1 MNREGG
7 ETDDD
12 DESVRI
18 SFSLSCSPSPFFT
31 PYLFLLFLLS
41 TPTSQTSKNSKQGQ
55 PVGQPQARAQ
65 AAPRQ
70 PPLQAQAQP
79 QPQGAAS
86 QAMPAQ
92 AMQAQAQPNAL
103 AQTAASAATKVLAAV
118 PKPSEDVLA
127 AVGQSFADKLTK
139 SANDF
144 NYTQVPW
151 NKIAHKVNKGAD
163 DAAKRFYRKI
173 EDKVP
178 HIDEKKASAFIQ
190 APVAALN
197 ETVSNTKAVV
207 KDTFTW
213 EPPAGLNAT
222 VNSAGFKQF
231 INRTIVN
238 PVWKTPQFQAALAD
252 SPVQMTWTSTG
263 ELAAEAKAA
272 KAAGGQGTSFAAG

>member
-1 MNREGG
+1 M
-7 ETDDD
+7 
-12 DESVRI
+12 
-18 SFSLSCSPSPFFT
+18 
-31 PYLFLLFLLS
+31 
-41 TPTSQTSKNSKQGQ
+41 GQ
-55 PVGQPQARAQ
+55 PRAQTQ

-70 PPLQAQAQP
+70 PPLQAAPAQ
-79 QPQGAAS
+79 
-86 QAMPAQ
+86 PAQ
-92 AMQAQAQPNAL
+92 AAQAQAQPQAQQAATAAQPNSAL
-103 AQTAASAATKVLAAV
+103 AQSAAAAATKVLAAV
-118 PKPSEDVLA
+118 PRPSEDVLA
-127 AVGQSFADKLTK
+127 AIGQSFADKVTK

-151 NKIAHKVNKGAD
+151 NKIAHRVNKGAD

-197 ETVSNTKAVV
+197 ETVVNTRTAV

-213 EPPAGLNAT
+213 EPPTGLNAT
-222 VNSAGFKQF
+222 VNSAGFKQLV
-231 INRTIVN
+231 NRTILN

>member
-1 MNREGG
+1 MA
-7 ETDDD
+7 
-12 DESVRI
+12 
-18 SFSLSCSPSPFFT
+18 
-31 PYLFLLFLLS
+31 
-41 TPTSQTSKNSKQGQ
+41 Q
-55 PVGQPQARAQ
+55 QPQAQ
-65 AAPRQ
+65 VQSAPRQ
-70 PPLQAQAQP
+70 PPLQAAAAQP
-79 QPQGAAS
+79 Q
-86 QAMPAQ
+86 AQ
-92 AMQAQAQPNAL
+92 AAAQAQPNAL
-103 AQTAASAATKVLAAV
+103 AQTAATAATKVLAAV

-127 AVGQSFADKLTK
+127 AIGQSFADKVTK

-197 ETVSNTKAVV
+197 ETVSTTKAVV

-213 EPPAGLNAT
+213 EPPTGLNAT

-231 INRTIVN
+231 VNRTLIN

-252 SPVQMTWTSTG
+252 SPVQMTWTTTG
-263 ELAAEAKAA
+263 EMAAQAKAA